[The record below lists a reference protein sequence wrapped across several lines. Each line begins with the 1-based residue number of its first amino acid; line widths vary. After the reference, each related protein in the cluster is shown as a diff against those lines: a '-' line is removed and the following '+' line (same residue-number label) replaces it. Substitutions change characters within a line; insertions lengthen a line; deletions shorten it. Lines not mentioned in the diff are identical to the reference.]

1 MRSATARA
9 TVSSPKMGTL
19 AGGTLSGHHSLLAP
33 FNNRTA
39 PPTHYVQGVSKQ
51 QDDMAALSAQESKRA
66 ADIAKYV
73 EQIPAAVVTEML
85 ERVLNHTGED
95 DQRKVRMGQMGQN
108 STPLFLP
115 LQFKA
120 SPMDAW
126 VLVHPGS
133 KKVHYP
139 RAASNSALGASSC
152 CVKRAPLPNVHKASD
167 DFRFRRQIMFSRVRL
182 VIFNFQRGLADG
194 KYGQFPLLLW
204 REFTQPCNDHLL
216 VVPHADHFP

>member
-9 TVSSPKMGTL
+9 TVSSPKLGTL
-19 AGGTLSGHHSLLAP
+19 AGGTLSRHQSLLAP

-39 PPTHYVQGVSKQ
+39 PPTHCVQGVSKQ

-85 ERVLNHTGED
+85 ERVLNYTGEE
-95 DQRKVRMGQMGQN
+95 DQRKVRMVRVGQQH
-108 STPLFLP
+108 LFSSP

-167 DFRFRRQIMFSRVRL
+167 DFRYSDSGCRSCFRWL
-182 VIFNFQRGLADG
+182 D
-194 KYGQFPLLLW
+194 
-204 REFTQPCNDHLL
+204 
-216 VVPHADHFP
+216 

>member
-1 MRSATARA
+1 
-9 TVSSPKMGTL
+9 
-19 AGGTLSGHHSLLAP
+19 
-33 FNNRTA
+33 
-39 PPTHYVQGVSKQ
+39 
-51 QDDMAALSAQESKRA
+51 MAALSAQESKRA

-85 ERVLNHTGED
+85 ERVLNYTGEE
-95 DQRKVRMGQMGQN
+95 DQRKVRMVRVGQQHLF
-108 STPLFLP
+108 LFLP

-167 DFRFRRQIMFSRVRL
+167 DFRFRMQIMFSMVGL
-182 VIFNFQRGLADG
+182 VILSFKRDLAGVNFWGN
-194 KYGQFPLLLW
+194 FPSSCGASSHNVAVEL
-204 REFTQPCNDHLL
+204 LL
-216 VVPHADHFP
+216 VVPHDAVNFSSFPLLI